1 MMAYAHLFLDSMRPT
16 GLIQSSASA
25 TTRLRGVESG
35 ACALETNDAYWSF
48 TDADQAIGRNSKDPK
63 QYQAVEQKG
72 ADIVKRGRT
81 P

>member
-1 MMAYAHLFLDSMRPT
+1 MMAYAHLSLDSMRPT

-25 TTRLRGVESG
+25 TTRLRGVESDV
-35 ACALETNDAYWSF
+35 CALESSDAYWSF
-48 TDADQAIGRNSKDPK
+48 TNADQAIGRNSKDSK
-63 QYQAVEQKG
+63 QYDAAEQTG